1 MRSKKLLSL
10 LLALA
15 LIAGLLP
22 AISNP
27 ASAALTAIE
36 FVNTDTGVGIKAT
49 MESSD
54 KLYLTVLDSSA
65 LQSMADEFEIDDNN
79 ISTLTTKYQNE
90 GGITW
95 INAVSEA
102 ALSDAQKICNQ
113 DLGTGTVTAGARI
126 HDLGAQTAGATLYA
140 WAYHNSSTTAVFK
153 EVTLNGAGK
162 VPATRGISS
171 GILPEVPPALAQ
183 LRELLLP
190 NRERPS
196 PRPA

>member
-140 WAYHNSSTTAVFK
+140 WAYHNSSTTAVLRRSPSMAQAK
-153 EVTLNGAGK
+153 YRR
-162 VPATRGISS
+162 PRGISS

-183 LRELLLP
+183 VRELLLP

>member
-79 ISTLTTKYQNE
+79 ISTLTKKYQN
-90 GGITW
+90 
-95 INAVSEA
+95 
-102 ALSDAQKICNQ
+102 
-113 DLGTGTVTAGARI
+113 
-126 HDLGAQTAGATLYA
+126 
-140 WAYHNSSTTAVFK
+140 
-153 EVTLNGAGK
+153 
-162 VPATRGISS
+162 
-171 GILPEVPPALAQ
+171 
-183 LRELLLP
+183 
-190 NRERPS
+190 
-196 PRPA
+196 